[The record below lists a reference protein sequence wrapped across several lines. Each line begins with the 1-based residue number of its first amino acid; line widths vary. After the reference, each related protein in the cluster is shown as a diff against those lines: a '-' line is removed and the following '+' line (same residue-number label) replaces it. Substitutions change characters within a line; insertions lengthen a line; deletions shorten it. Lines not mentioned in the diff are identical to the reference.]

1 MRLITIVPAAILLA
15 GCAPLKIGRI
25 NADPSRFRN
34 QTVHVTGTVTN
45 SVGLLGKGGY
55 QIEDETGRIYVI
67 SGTERYLRDVL
78 VKAIRE
84 AALAGGLAEL
94 NEDKF
99 TAGEGSVDLMRRF
112 VIVFRNVTSRAMKPG
127 VFGASLSTTVVN
139 GRPSGVV
146 PISKPCASSAMTPM

>member
-1 MRLITIVPAAILLA
+1 MRLRTVVLAAILLA

-67 SGTERYLRDVL
+67 SGTGVPSRGSRVTVTGRVVPGAEVL
-78 VKAIRE
+78 GASVGTTIRE
-84 AALAGGLAEL
+84 
-94 NEDKF
+94 K
-99 TAGEGSVDLMRRF
+99 SHRV
-112 VIVFRNVTSRAMKPG
+112 K
-127 VFGASLSTTVVN
+127 
-139 GRPSGVV
+139 
-146 PISKPCASSAMTPM
+146 

>member
-1 MRLITIVPAAILLA
+1 MRLRTIVLAAILLA

-67 SGTERYLRDVL
+67 SGTGVPSRGSRVAVTGRVVPGVEVL
-78 VKAIRE
+78 GAPIGTTIRE
-84 AALAGGLAEL
+84 VSH
-94 NEDKF
+94 K
-99 TAGEGSVDLMRRF
+99 V
-112 VIVFRNVTSRAMKPG
+112 K
-127 VFGASLSTTVVN
+127 
-139 GRPSGVV
+139 
-146 PISKPCASSAMTPM
+146 